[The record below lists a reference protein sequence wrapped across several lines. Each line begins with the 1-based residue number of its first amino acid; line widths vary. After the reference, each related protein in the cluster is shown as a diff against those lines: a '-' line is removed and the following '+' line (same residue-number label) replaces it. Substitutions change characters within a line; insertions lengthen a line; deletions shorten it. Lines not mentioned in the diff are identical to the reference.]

1 MAAKNNTEIR
11 IPIIIDLQPRTQA
24 GVAKPITNNAGGTLT
39 RSQVIGQ
46 AISAGFLIQ
55 SGQKLIAATGNTQV
69 SKAIGDTVKYGTL
82 GVRVLSGDVTALASM
97 AIDLASEAIK
107 KVNQL
112 RQEAEVNNQAKYNQ
126 LLNGQQ
132 FLGSGQISISRN
144 FWGEKSYNVTK

>member
-1 MAAKNNTEIR
+1 MPANNTEIR
-11 IPIIIDLQPRTQA
+11 IPVVIELQTNKGTNVNQ
-24 GVAKPITNNAGGTLT
+24 PIRNNATGTLT
-39 RSQVIGQ
+39 RAEVTGQ

-82 GVRVLSGDVTALASM
+82 GIRVLSGDVTALASM

-112 RQEAEVNNQAKYNQ
+112 RQEAEVNNQIKYNQ
-126 LLNGQQ
+126 IKNGRI
-132 FLGSGQISISRN
+132 FLGSGQIQVTTDWMGREI
-144 FWGEKSYNVTK
+144 YNIRQ

>member
-39 RSQVIGQ
+39 RSQVTGQ

-82 GVRVLSGDVTALASM
+82 GIRVLSGDVTALASM

>member
-112 RQEAEVNNQAKYNQ
+112 RQEAEVNNQIKYNQ
-126 LLNGQQ
+126 ILNGRV
-132 FLGSGQISISRN
+132 FLGSGRIDISRN

>member
-11 IPIIIDLQPRTQA
+11 IPVIIDLQPRTQA

-39 RSQVIGQ
+39 RSQVTGQ

-82 GVRVLSGDVTALASM
+82 GIRVLSGDVTALASM

-112 RQEAEVNNQAKYNQ
+112 RQEAEVNNQIKYNQ
-126 LLNGQQ
+126 IKNGRV
-132 FLGSGQISISRN
+132 FLGSGQIQVTTDWMGREI
-144 FWGEKSYNVTK
+144 YNIRQ

>member
-1 MAAKNNTEIR
+1 MPANNTEIR
-11 IPIIIDLQPRTQA
+11 IPVVIELQTNKGTNVNQ
-24 GVAKPITNNAGGTLT
+24 PIRNNATVT
-39 RSQVIGQ
+39 RAEVTGQ

-82 GVRVLSGDVTALASM
+82 GIRVLSGDVTALASM

-112 RQEAEVNNQAKYNQ
+112 RQEAEVNNQIKYNQ
-126 LLNGQQ
+126 IKNGRV
-132 FLGSGQISISRN
+132 FLGSGQIQ
-144 FWGEKSYNVTK
+144 VTTDWMGNKTYSVK

>member
-1 MAAKNNTEIR
+1 MPANNTEIR
-11 IPIIIDLQPRTQA
+11 IPVVIELQTNKGTNVNQ
-24 GVAKPITNNAGGTLT
+24 PIRNNATGTLT
-39 RSQVIGQ
+39 RTEVTGQ

-82 GVRVLSGDVTALASM
+82 GIRVLGGDFTALASM

-112 RQEAEVNNQAKYNQ
+112 RQEAEVNNQIKYNQ
-126 LLNGQQ
+126 IRNGRV
-132 FLGSGQISISRN
+132 FLGSGQI
-144 FWGEKSYNVTK
+144 NVTKDWLGREIYNIRQ

>member
-11 IPIIIDLQPRTQA
+11 IPVIIDLQPRTQV

-39 RSQVIGQ
+39 RSQVTGQ

-55 SGQKLIAATGNTQV
+55 SGQKLIAATGNTQI
-69 SKAIGDTVKYGTL
+69 SKTIGDTVKYGTL
-82 GVRVLSGDVTALASM
+82 GIRALSGDFTALASM

-112 RQEAEVNNQAKYNQ
+112 RQEAEVNNQIKYNQ
-126 LLNGQQ
+126 LLNGRV
-132 FLGSGQISISRN
+132 FLGSGRIDISRN
-144 FWGEKSYNVTK
+144 IWGEKSYNVTK

>member
-11 IPIIIDLQPRTQA
+11 IPVIIDLQPRTQA

-39 RSQVIGQ
+39 RSQVTGQ

-82 GVRVLSGDVTALASM
+82 GIRAFGGDFTALASM
-97 AIDLASEAIK
+97 AIDLGSEAIK

-144 FWGEKSYNVTK
+144 IWGEKSYNVTK

>member
-1 MAAKNNTEIR
+1 MATKNNTEIK

-39 RSQVIGQ
+39 RSQVTGQ

-55 SGQKLIAATGNTQV
+55 SGQKLIAAAGNTQV
-69 SKAIGDTVKYGTL
+69 SKAIGDIVKYGTL
-82 GVRVLSGDVTALASM
+82 GIRAFGGDFTALASM
-97 AIDLASEAIK
+97 AIDLGSEAIK

-126 LLNGQQ
+126 LLNGRI
-132 FLGSGQISISRN
+132 FLGNGQID
-144 FWGEKSYNVTK
+144 VTKDWLGNKNYSVR

>member
-1 MAAKNNTEIR
+1 MPANNTEIR
-11 IPIIIDLQPRTQA
+11 IPVVIELQANKGTNVNQ
-24 GVAKPITNNAGGTLT
+24 PIRNNATGTLT
-39 RSQVIGQ
+39 RTEVTGQ
-46 AISAGFLIQ
+46 AISVGFLIQ

-82 GVRVLSGDVTALASM
+82 GIRVLSGDVTALASM

>member
-39 RSQVIGQ
+39 RSQVTGQ

-82 GVRVLSGDVTALASM
+82 GIRAFGGDFTALASM

-107 KVNQL
+107 KLTNCDKKQRL
-112 RQEAEVNNQAKYNQ
+112 TIK
-126 LLNGQQ
+126 
-132 FLGSGQISISRN
+132 
-144 FWGEKSYNVTK
+144 

>member
-1 MAAKNNTEIR
+1 MVAKNNTEIR

-82 GVRVLSGDVTALASM
+82 GLRALGGDFTALASM
-97 AIDLASEAIK
+97 AIDLASEAMK

-126 LLNGQQ
+126 LLSGQQ

-144 FWGEKSYNVTK
+144 IWGEKSYNVTK

>member
-39 RSQVIGQ
+39 RSQVTGQ

-82 GVRVLSGDVTALASM
+82 GIRAFGSM

-126 LLNGQQ
+126 LLSGQQ

-144 FWGEKSYNVTK
+144 IWGEKSYNVTK

>member
-11 IPIIIDLQPRTQA
+11 IPVIIDLQPRTQA

-39 RSQVIGQ
+39 RSQVTGQ

-55 SGQKLIAATGNTQV
+55 SGQKLIAATGNTQI
-69 SKAIGDTVKYGTL
+69 SKTIGDTVKYGTL
-82 GVRVLSGDVTALASM
+82 GIRAISGDFTALASM

-112 RQEAEVNNQAKYNQ
+112 RQEAEVNNQIKYNQ
-126 LLNGQQ
+126 ILNGRV
-132 FLGSGQISISRN
+132 FLGSGRIDISRN
-144 FWGEKSYNVTK
+144 IWGEKSYNVTK

>member
-1 MAAKNNTEIR
+1 MATKNNTEIK

-39 RSQVIGQ
+39 RSQVTGQ

-69 SKAIGDTVKYGTL
+69 SKAIGDMVKYGTL
-82 GVRVLSGDVTALASM
+82 GIRAFGGDFTALASM
-97 AIDLASEAIK
+97 AIDLGSEAIK

-126 LLNGQQ
+126 LLSGQQ

>member
-11 IPIIIDLQPRTQA
+11 IPVIIDLQPRTQA

-39 RSQVIGQ
+39 RSQVTGQ

-55 SGQKLIAATGNTQV
+55 SGQKLIAATGNTQI
-69 SKAIGDTVKYGTL
+69 SKTIGDTVKYGTL
-82 GVRVLSGDVTALASM
+82 GIRALSGDFTALASM

-112 RQEAEVNNQAKYNQ
+112 RQEAEVNNQIKYNQ
-126 LLNGQQ
+126 ILNGRV
-132 FLGSGQISISRN
+132 FLGSGRIDISRN
-144 FWGEKSYNVTK
+144 IWGEKSYNVTK

>member
-11 IPIIIDLQPRTQA
+11 IPVIIDLQPRTQA

-39 RSQVIGQ
+39 RSQVTGQ

-82 GVRVLSGDVTALASM
+82 GIRVLSGDVTALASM

>member
-1 MAAKNNTEIR
+1 MAAKNNTEIK

-39 RSQVIGQ
+39 RSQVTGQ

-82 GVRVLSGDVTALASM
+82 GIRVLSGDVTALASM

-112 RQEAEVNNQAKYNQ
+112 RQEAEVNNQIKYNQ
-126 LLNGQQ
+126 IKNGRV
-132 FLGSGQISISRN
+132 FLGSGQIQ
-144 FWGEKSYNVTK
+144 VTTDWMGNKTYSVK

>member
-39 RSQVIGQ
+39 RSQVTGQ

-82 GVRVLSGDVTALASM
+82 GIRVLSGDVTALASM

-112 RQEAEVNNQAKYNQ
+112 RQEAEVNNQIKYNQ
-126 LLNGQQ
+126 ILNGRV
-132 FLGSGQISISRN
+132 FLGSSQIQ
-144 FWGEKSYNVTK
+144 VTTDWMGNKTYSVK